1 MMKKLFVV
9 LLMCGL
15 PFSATAQI
23 SDVPEAPKVD
33 AKYVIYLH
41 GVGIEKYGIARSP
54 EEYRGIIKVLQDRGF
69 VAISEMRSSDTKI
82 NEYGKK
88 VAGQV
93 RTLITKGVP
102 PENITVVGYSKGG
115 LITLWASAAGDNPKV
130 NYVVMAGCV
139 LKGSEHYD
147 TYAKKVGPKL
157 KGRIL
162 SMYDAADPDRGTC
175 KDFFDAAG
183 DKVTGKEIKFEAGV
197 GHGLFMKPIDLWI
210 KPLTDWA
217 NGK

>member
-1 MMKKLFVV
+1 MKKLFLT
-9 LLMCGL
+9 LLLCTL
-15 PFSATAQI
+15 PIYAVAQL
-23 SDVPEAPKVD
+23 SDVPEVPKVD
-33 AKYVIYLH
+33 AKYIIYLH
-41 GVGIEKYGIARSP
+41 GVGIEKVGIAKAS
-54 EEYRGIIKVLQDRGF
+54 EDYNGIVKALEGRGF
-69 VAISEMRSSDTKI
+69 IVISEVRSSDTKI

-147 TYAKKVGPKL
+147 TYANKVAPKL

-162 SMYDAADPDRGTC
+162 SMFDTADPDRGTC

-183 DKVTGKEIKFEAGV
+183 NKVTGKEIKFEAGV